1 MRHHHCGHRG
11 MHFGRRGGF
20 GGGAPD
26 FIIGWG
32 MGRGGF
38 GERGERGGRRRMFDG
53 TELRLI
59 LLKLIE
65 EQPRH
70 GYDLIREIEERSGG
84 AYAPSPGV
92 IYPTLTLL
100 EDLGYVSVSEGG
112 GRKLYT
118 ITPEGEAYLADN
130 QPMVSGLF
138 DRMAQVAAA
147 SAAFSPQI
155 LRARENLKT
164 ALRLKLTAGA
174 LTAEQVKAI
183 ADALDAA
190 AQAVEQA

>member
-20 GGGAPD
+20 GGPD
-26 FIIGWG
+26 FAMAFGFG
-32 MGRGGF
+32 GRGF

-92 IYPTLTLL
+92 VYPTLTLL
-100 EDLGYVSVSEGG
+100 DDMGLIEESKSEGAKKQFAITEAGTAHLAERAEEVEALFERLQQLAGLRERASG
-112 GRKLYT
+112 GPIRRAM
-118 ITPEGEAYLADN
+118 GN
-130 QPMVSGLF
+130 
-138 DRMAQVAAA
+138 
-147 SAAFSPQI
+147 
-155 LRARENLKT
+155 LRAVLQE
-164 ALRLKLTAGA
+164 RLAGESVDPDM
-174 LTAEQVKAI
+174 LHSVAEI
-183 ADALDAA
+183 LDEAA
-190 AQAVEQA
+190 RKIERL